1 MTMHPTLRPLEERDY
16 WHAPVKNS
24 FIPYDGYSPGQGY
37 TGRQGKSDYSSTV
50 PLLRAMHERDEVQAE
65 PPFRAAFPNPG
76 PRWLDRYPH
85 SGECGSYKVRG
96 PERLGQFQT

>member
-85 SGECGSYKVRG
+85 SGALGSYKVRG